1 MKNLVQFQM
10 AFNSV
15 EVRSD
20 EQAIIVKWMAST
32 PKIDRY
38 KSIITVDAIRNGM
51 WNYLKNSVILLWHN
65 SEKAI
70 WTMIEHFISNDWLD
84 ITAKLTRNIDWVF
97 ESIRDWITKGF
108 SIWFV
113 PLARTYKTK
122 DWRPLQTLT
131 NEELD
136 KLDYSKDIVREI
148 NEIDLVEISVV
159 NTPANPD
166 ALFTLSRAITD
177 FFDTNEKRSFIYA
190 IRWDAETETT
200 EVKTDEEN
208 AVEEANTDEETNEEV
223 ETENTDSQELSE
235 GKEDKDTDDSD
246 GVEKAVEST
255 AEAVTA
261 DDEAH
266 KAESEVVENE
276 IEERVAPSSSNEF
289 VNNVIETLE
298 ILSVRMWKL
307 EDENRT
313 LKNKLENIPV
323 TRWLKVVSWKSVGS
337 DQNQWETIVDAM
349 KQAKE
354 NAYK

>member
-20 EQAIIVKWMAST
+20 EQAIVVKWMAST

-38 KSIITVDAIRNGM
+38 KSIITVDAIRNWM

-65 SEKAI
+65 ADKAI
-70 WTMIEHFISNDWLD
+70 WTMIEHFISNEWLE
-84 ITAKLTRNIDWVF
+84 ITAKLTRNTDGVF

-122 DWRPLQTLT
+122 DWRPLQSLT

-177 FFDTNEKRSFIYA
+177 FFDTNEKRSFVFWM
-190 IRWDAETETT
+190 RSDAEIETT
-200 EVKTDEEN
+200 EVKTEEDNN
-208 AVEEANTDEETNEEV
+208 AEEVKTDEETAEEV
-223 ETENTDSQELSE
+223 ETKDTDNNELSQE
-235 GKEDKDTDDSD
+235 EDKDADDSD
-246 GVEKAVEST
+246 GVEKVGESP

-266 KAESEVVENE
+266 KEEDEVVENE
-276 IEERVAPSSSNEF
+276 VEERVAPSQSTEF
-289 VNNVIETLE
+289 INNVIETLE
-298 ILSVRMWKL
+298 VLSVRMWKL
-307 EDENRT
+307 EDENKT
-313 LKNKLENIPV
+313 LKTKLENIPV
-323 TRWLKVVSWKSVGS
+323 TRWLKVVSWKSI
-337 DQNQWETIVDAM
+337 DANQNQWETIADAM

-354 NAYK
+354 NAFK